1 MRKIMSKLVTQ
12 PSFGAV
18 GQTHVYWQNPEY
30 KSQKHSQ
37 VLEKLAK
44 HTQNSRHLKIYMK
57 IRDNCMAWTNFDML
71 FLVTG
76 FISLVDEYIY
86 AN

>member
-18 GQTHVYWQNPEY
+18 GQTHVYWQSPEY
-30 KSQKHSQ
+30 KSQEHSQ
-37 VLEKLAK
+37 ALRKLAK
-44 HTQNSRHLKIYMK
+44 HTQNSRYLRIYMK
-57 IRDNCMAWTNFDML
+57 IRDNYMAWWTNFDTL

-76 FISLVDEYIY
+76 FISLVDE
-86 AN
+86 